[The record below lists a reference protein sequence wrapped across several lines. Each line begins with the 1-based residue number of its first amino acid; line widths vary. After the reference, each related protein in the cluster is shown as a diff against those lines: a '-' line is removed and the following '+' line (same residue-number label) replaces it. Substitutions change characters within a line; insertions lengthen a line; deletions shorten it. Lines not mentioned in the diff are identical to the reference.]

1 MQGRQRF
8 QASAGPSVLV
18 VFIQAGSWPRKL
30 SMALDRQFVI
40 EVKLRREEVPS
51 FDEYPFALP
60 AIQALQ
66 ELRLHPSVTFFVG
79 ENGSGKSTLLEA
91 IAVACGFN
99 PEGGSNNFNFAT
111 QASHSSLHS
120 YLRIIRGH
128 RRPRTGWFLRAESF
142 YNVASD
148 IDRLDSEPGRG
159 PRLINAYGG
168 VSLHKQSHGESFIA
182 LLTHRFSPSGL
193 YLLDEPE
200 AALSPARQLAA
211 LVRIHD
217 LVKGGA
223 QFVIATHSPILM
235 SYPNAQILRFDSDG
249 ITPVDYTD
257 TEHFLIT
264 RDFLADHR
272 RALRRL
278 LDDGDD
284 RSGS

>member
-1 MQGRQRF
+1 
-8 QASAGPSVLV
+8 
-18 VFIQAGSWPRKL
+18 
-30 SMALDRQFVI
+30 MALDRQFVI

-60 AIQALQ
+60 AIRALD

-79 ENGSGKSTLLEA
+79 ENGSGKSTLLEG

-99 PEGGSNNFNFAT
+99 PEGGSKNFTFTT
-111 QASHSSLHS
+111 QASHSSLHK
-120 YLRIIRGH
+120 YLRISRGH

-148 IDRLDSEPGRG
+148 IDRLDAEPGRG
-159 PRLINAYGG
+159 PKLINAYGG

-182 LLTHRFSPSGL
+182 LLNHRFSPSGL

-235 SYPNAQILRFDSDG
+235 SYPDAQILRFDDDG
-249 ITPVDYTD
+249 ITAVDYTD

-272 RALRRL
+272 RSLRRL
-278 LDDGDD
+278 LHDPDDGRDT
-284 RSGS
+284 